1 MLVSWLGFCWTCWSL
16 LLKKMLQQTSA
27 NNCESRAPMSY
38 SACHTIQDKQIQYCT
53 CHSRSASRKFEAW
66 SLTHGWSKNEHWF
79 GSPASYPKHTE
90 SCSCHAN
97 GHRYVTKYWT
107 CQKKLCCDVTQF
119 SKTTPCHENLQ
130 SKVTKYCTS
139 CPKWHSNITNVFFA
153 CLSCSCFCHVFS
165 AFIMFSVRYCLYL
178 LQVFVY
184 LFFSGP
190 FPSKSHIF
198 KKSATWKCCDS
209 TFFDDIAIYW
219 RFKSRPERQPKTS
232 LVLICFDYVSE
243 IATSELAI
251 GSTKVMKLHFSGHQ
265 NWDEESRRR
274 IDVGMD

>member
-1 MLVSWLGFCWTCWSL
+1 ML
-16 LLKKMLQQTSA
+16 
-27 NNCESRAPMSY
+27 Y

-66 SLTHGWSKNEHWF
+66 SLTHGWSKNEYWF

-97 GHRYVTKYWT
+97 GHRYITKYWT
-107 CQKKLCCDVTQF
+107 CQKKLHCNVTQF

-130 SKVTKYCTS
+130 SKVTKYCAS
-139 CPKWHSNITNVFFA
+139 CPKWHSNITNVFFV
-153 CLSCSCFCHVFS
+153 CLSCSCFCHVFVIF
-165 AFIMFSVRYCLYL
+165 FICYRFLSIFSFQGRF
-178 LQVFVY
+178 LQNLIF
-184 LFFSGP
+184 
-190 FPSKSHIF
+190 F
-198 KKSATWKCCDS
+198 KKSATWNCCDS

-219 RFKSRPERQPKTS
+219 RFKSHPERQPKTS
-232 LVLICFDYVSE
+232 LVLICFDYVPE

-265 NWDEESRRR
+265 NRDEESRRR
-274 IDVGMD
+274 IDAGMD